1 MEKILFYTA
10 ILLVVIFLSI
20 AGRGDYRDAVVENNF
35 NCSMIQQG
43 YWPKETG
50 LCQNQKGLIH

>member
-1 MEKILFYTA
+1 MERILFYTA
-10 ILLVVIFLSI
+10 ILLVVICLSI

-50 LCQNQKGLIH
+50 LCRK